1 MRNLYGFLNGIIN
14 NFCIFIEIYITVN
27 QKIIVHEEFEKNFKT
42 KKFHKN

>member
-27 QKIIVHEEFEKNFKT
+27 QLFFFCPLNEKCQKE
-42 KKFHKN
+42 KFQI